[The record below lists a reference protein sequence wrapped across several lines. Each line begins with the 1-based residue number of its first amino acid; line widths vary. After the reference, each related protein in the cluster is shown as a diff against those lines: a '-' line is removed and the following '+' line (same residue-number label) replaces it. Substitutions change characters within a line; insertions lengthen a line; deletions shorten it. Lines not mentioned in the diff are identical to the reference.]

1 MSRQISN
8 VSEGID
14 YPLVMTWL
22 LILALGTVM
31 VTSTGVAV
39 DPGLLPRQGVYLALA
54 LFAFAGVVLVPL
66 RFWQATHRLAWL
78 LAVVV
83 CTLVLIP
90 GIGLEA
96 KGAQRW
102 IPLGGF
108 TLQPA
113 ELAKP
118 LLLIY
123 LAGYL
128 ARFDELIADDS
139 LALIKPL
146 GMVGVVFV
154 LLLLQPDFGTAV
166 VLAAAACALLF
177 VAGARLRHY
186 LLVLVLGGLAFT
198 LLIYLEP
205 YRMARVLGFLDPW
218 AQATGGGY
226 QLTQALIAFGRGE
239 TFGLGLGEG
248 IQKLAYLPE
257 AETDFIYA
265 VIAEELG
272 LAGALVVIG
281 LFAFFVVR
289 MLRIGR
295 LTLGV
300 GDKFAGYLVY
310 GIALLFGLQTMVNLG
325 VNTGVLP
332 TKGLT
337 LPFVSY
343 GGNSLIVSCAMIG
356 FVCRAWWEAQDG

>member
-1 MSRQISN
+1 MSWR
-8 VSEGID
+8 ID
-14 YPLVMTWL
+14 YPLLMTWL

-31 VTSTGVAV
+31 VTSTGIAV
-39 DPGLLPRQGVYLALA
+39 DASLLPRQGIYLTLAL
-54 LFAFAGVVLVPL
+54 LGFLIVFMLPL
-66 RFWQATHRLAWL
+66 AFWQRTHRLAWL
-78 LAVVV
+78 VAVIL
-83 CTLVLIP
+83 CALVLIP

-113 ELAKP
+113 EVAKF
-118 LLLIY
+118 LLLVY

-128 ARFDELIADDS
+128 ARFDAAVADDS
-139 LALIKPL
+139 MALLKPL
-146 GMVGVVFV
+146 GMMGVVV
-154 LLLLQPDFGTAV
+154 GLLLWQPDFGTAV
-166 VLAAAACALLF
+166 VLTATACALLF
-177 VAGARLRHY
+177 LAGARLRHY
-186 LLVLVLGGLAFT
+186 LLIVIVGGIGFLLLV
-198 LLIYLEP
+198 YLEP
-205 YRMARVLGFLDPW
+205 YRMARVWSFLDPW
-218 AQATGGGY
+218 ADATNGGY
-226 QLTQALIAFGRGE
+226 QLTQSLIAFGRGE

-272 LAGALVVIG
+272 LIGAVSVIG

-295 LTLGV
+295 LALDG
-300 GDKFAGYLVY
+300 GQKFAGYLVY
-310 GIALLFGLQTMVNLG
+310 GVALLFGLQTLVNLG

-343 GGNSLIVSCAMIG
+343 GGNSLIVSCAMLG
-356 FVCRAWWEAQDG
+356 LVCRAWWESSDG

>member
-1 MSRQISN
+1 MSWR
-8 VSEGID
+8 ID
-14 YPLVMTWL
+14 YPLMMTWL

-31 VTSTGVAV
+31 VTSTGIAV
-39 DPGLLPRQGVYLALA
+39 DASLLPRQGVYLALA
-54 LFAFAGVVLVPL
+54 LLGFLIVFMLPL
-66 RFWQATHRLAWL
+66 AFWQRTHRLAWL
-78 LAVVV
+78 VAVIL
-83 CTLVLIP
+83 CALVLIP

-113 ELAKP
+113 EVAKF
-118 LLLIY
+118 LLLVY

-128 ARFDELIADDS
+128 ARFDAAVADDS
-139 LALIKPL
+139 LALLKPL
-146 GMVGVVFV
+146 GMMGVVV
-154 LLLLQPDFGTAV
+154 GLLLWQPDFGTAV
-166 VLAAAACALLF
+166 VLTATACALLF
-177 VAGARLRHY
+177 LAGARLRHY
-186 LLVLVLGGLAFT
+186 LLIVIVGGMGFMLLV
-198 LLIYLEP
+198 YLEP
-205 YRMARVLGFLDPW
+205 YRMARVWSFLDPW
-218 AQATGGGY
+218 ADATNGGY
-226 QLTQALIAFGRGE
+226 QLTQSLIAFGRGE

-272 LAGALVVIG
+272 LVGAVSVIG

-295 LTLGV
+295 LALDG
-300 GDKFAGYLVY
+300 GQKFAGYLVY
-310 GIALLFGLQTMVNLG
+310 GVALLFGLQTLVNLG

-343 GGNSLIVSCAMIG
+343 GGNSLIVSCAMLG
-356 FVCRAWWEAQDG
+356 LVCRAWWEAPDG

>member
-1 MSRQISN
+1 MTWR
-8 VSEGID
+8 ID

-22 LILALGTVM
+22 LIMALGTVM
-31 VTSTGVAV
+31 VTSTGIAV
-39 DPGLLPRQGVYLALA
+39 DASLLPRQGVYLTLA
-54 LFAFAGVVLVPL
+54 LLTFAAIVLIPL
-66 RFWQATHRLAWL
+66 SFWRLTHHVAWM
-78 LAVVV
+78 LAVIL
-83 CTLVLIP
+83 CTLVVIP

-113 ELAKP
+113 EVAKF
-118 LLLIY
+118 LLLVY

-128 ARFDELIADDS
+128 ARFDEVLRDDS
-139 LALIKPL
+139 MALVKPL
-146 GMVGVVFV
+146 GMVAVIVG

-166 VLAAAACALLF
+166 VLAATTCALLF
-177 VAGARLRHY
+177 LAGARLRHY
-186 LLVLVLGGLAFT
+186 LIILLAGSAAFIM
-198 LLIYLEP
+198 LIYLEP
-205 YRMARVLGFLDPW
+205 YRMVRVWSFLDPW
-218 AQATGGGY
+218 ADATNDGY
-226 QLTQALIAFGRGE
+226 QLTQSLIAFGRGE

-257 AETDFIYA
+257 AETDFIFA

-272 LAGALVVIG
+272 LVGAVSVIA
-281 LFAFFVVR
+281 LFAFFIVR

-295 LTLGV
+295 LALVAGE
-300 GDKFAGYLVY
+300 KFSGYLVY
-310 GIALLFGLQTMVNLG
+310 GVALLFGLQAMVNLG

-343 GGNSLIVSCAMIG
+343 GGNSLIVSCAMLAL
-356 FVCRAWWEAQDG
+356 VMRAWWELEDG

>member
-1 MSRQISN
+1 MTHS
-8 VSEGID
+8 VD
-14 YPLVMTWL
+14 YPLVTTWL

-31 VTSTGVAV
+31 VTSTGIAV
-39 DPGLLPRQGVYLALA
+39 DASLLPRQGVYLTLA
-54 LFAFAGVVLVPL
+54 LTVFTVILLMPLSVWESAHRLCWLAGVVLCV
-66 RFWQATHRLAWL
+66 
-78 LAVVV
+78 
-83 CTLVLIP
+83 LVLIP
-90 GIGLEA
+90 GIGLAA

-102 IPLGGF
+102 IPISGF

-113 ELAKP
+113 ETAKFF
-118 LLLIY
+118 LLIY

-128 ARFDELIADDS
+128 SRFDRAVAEDTV
-139 LALIKPL
+139 ALLKPM
-146 GMVGVVFV
+146 GMVAVVAG

-166 VLAAAACALLF
+166 VLMATTCALLF

-186 LLVLVLGGLAFT
+186 LAIVLAGGIGFLALV
-198 LLIYLEP
+198 YLEP
-205 YRMARVLGFLDPW
+205 YRMARVWSFLDPW
-218 AQATGGGY
+218 ADANDGGY
-226 QLTQALIAFGRGE
+226 QLTQSLIAFGRGE

-272 LAGALVVIG
+272 LVGAVAVIG
-281 LFAFFVVR
+281 LFIFLILR
-289 MLRIGR
+289 MLRTAR
-295 LTLGV
+295 RSLMQEHR
-300 GDKFAGYLVY
+300 FAGYLVY
-310 GIALLFGLQTMVNLG
+310 GVALLLGLQALVSLG

-343 GGNSLIVSCAMIG
+343 GGNSLIVCCAMLAL
-356 FVCRAWWEAQDG
+356 VCRAQWEAEDG

>member
-1 MSRQISN
+1 MTWR
-8 VSEGID
+8 ID

-31 VTSTGVAV
+31 VTSTGIAV
-39 DPGLLPRQGVYLALA
+39 DASLLPRQGVYLALA
-54 LFAFAGVVLVPL
+54 LLSFLVVFITPL
-66 RFWQATHRLAWL
+66 ALWQRTHRLAWL
-78 LAVVV
+78 LAVIL

-102 IPLGGF
+102 IPLSGF

-113 ELAKP
+113 EMAKF
-118 LLLIY
+118 LLLVY

-128 ARFDELIADDS
+128 ARFDTAVADDS
-139 LALIKPL
+139 LALLKPL
-146 GMVGVVFV
+146 GMMGVVV
-154 LLLLQPDFGTAV
+154 GLLLWQPDFGTAV
-166 VLAAAACALLF
+166 VLTATACALLF
-177 VAGARLRHY
+177 LAGARLRHY
-186 LLVLVLGGLAFT
+186 LLILVFGGMGFL
-198 LLIYLEP
+198 LLIFLEP
-205 YRMARVLGFLDPW
+205 YRMARVWSFLDPW
-218 AQATGGGY
+218 ADATNGGY
-226 QLTQALIAFGRGE
+226 QLTQSLIAFGRGE

-272 LAGALVVIG
+272 LIGALAVIV
-281 LFAFFVVR
+281 LFTFFIVR

-295 LTLGV
+295 LALNG
-300 GDKFAGYLVY
+300 GQKFAGYLVY
-310 GIALLFGLQTMVNLG
+310 GVALLFGLQTLVNLG

-343 GGNSLIVSCAMIG
+343 GGNSLIVSCAMLG
-356 FVCRAWWEAQDG
+356 LVCRAWWEAADG

>member
-1 MSRQISN
+1 MILR
-8 VSEGID
+8 ID

-31 VTSTGVAV
+31 VTSTGIAV
-39 DPGLLPRQGVYLALA
+39 DQSLLPRQGFYLMLALM
-54 LFAFAGVVLVPL
+54 AFAIVVMVPL
-66 RFWQATHRLAWL
+66 SVWQATHRLSWL
-78 LAVVV
+78 VAVLLCV
-83 CTLVLIP
+83 LVLIP

-113 ELAKP
+113 ETAKFF
-118 LLLIY
+118 LLVY

-128 ARFDELIADDS
+128 ARFDGQIADDTF
-139 LALIKPL
+139 ALLKPL
-146 GMVGVVFV
+146 GMVGVVAA
-154 LLLLQPDFGTAV
+154 LLLRQPDFGTAV
-166 VLAAAACALLF
+166 VLMAAACALLF
-177 VAGARLRHY
+177 LAGARLRHY
-186 LLVLVLGGLAFT
+186 LLILVIAAVGF
-198 LLIYLEP
+198 LLLVYFEP
-205 YRMARVLGFLDPW
+205 YRMARIWSFLDPW
-218 AQATGGGY
+218 ADANDGGY
-226 QLTQALIAFGRGE
+226 QLTQSLIAFGRGE

-272 LAGALVVIG
+272 LVGAVAVVG
-281 LFAFFVVR
+281 LFIFLVLR
-289 MLRIGR
+289 MLRIAR
-295 LTLGV
+295 LSLLAQR
-300 GDKFAGYLVY
+300 KFAGYLVY
-310 GIALLFGLQTMVNLG
+310 GVALLLGLQALVSLG

-343 GGNSLIVSCAMIG
+343 GGNSLIVCCAMLAL
-356 FVCRAWWEAQDG
+356 VCRAWWEAEDG

>member
-1 MSRQISN
+1 MTLR
-8 VSEGID
+8 ID
-14 YPLVMTWL
+14 YPLVMSWL

-31 VTSTGVAV
+31 VTSTGIAV
-39 DPGLLPRQGVYLALA
+39 DANLLPRQGVYLILA
-54 LFAFAGVVLVPL
+54 LSVF
-66 RFWQATHRLAWL
+66 
-78 LAVVV
+78 AVVV
-83 CTLVLIP
+83 MIPLSFWESAYGLCWFAAAILCLLVLIP

-102 IPLGGF
+102 ILLGSF

-113 ELAKP
+113 EVAKFF
-118 LLLIY
+118 LLVY

-128 ARFDELIADDS
+128 ARHDARVAEETV
-139 LALIKPL
+139 ALLKPMA
-146 GMVGVVFV
+146 MVAVICG
-154 LLLLQPDFGTAV
+154 LLLRQPDFGTAV
-166 VLAAAACALLF
+166 LLMGSACALLF
-177 VAGARLRHY
+177 VAGARLRNY
-186 LLVLVLGGLAFT
+186 LFIVLVAGVGSLLLV
-198 LLIYLEP
+198 YLEP
-205 YRMARVLGFLDPW
+205 YRMARVWSFLDPW
-218 AQATGGGY
+218 ADAEDGGY
-226 QLTQALIAFGRGE
+226 QLTQSLIAFGRGE

-272 LAGALVVIG
+272 LIGAVAVIC
-281 LFAFFVVR
+281 LFTFMIVR

-295 LTLGV
+295 LSLLA
-300 GDKFAGYLVY
+300 DRRFAGYLVY
-310 GIALLFGLQTMVNLG
+310 GIALLLGLQALVSLG

-343 GGNSLIVSCAMIG
+343 GGNSLIVCCAMLAL
-356 FVCRAWWEAQDG
+356 VCRIWWEAEDG

>member
-1 MSRQISN
+1 MTERL
-8 VSEGID
+8 D
-14 YPLVMTWL
+14 YPLLVTWL

-31 VTSTGVAV
+31 VTSTGIAV
-39 DPGLLPRQGVYLALA
+39 DASLLPRQGVYLTLA
-54 LFAFAGVVLVPL
+54 LIAFGAVVLVPL
-66 RFWQATHRLAWL
+66 RFWMATHRLAWL
-78 LAVVV
+78 VAVVL
-83 CTLVLIP
+83 CALVVIP

-113 ELAKP
+113 EVAKF
-118 LLLIY
+118 LLLVY

-128 ARFDELIADDS
+128 GRFDELIADDS
-139 LALIKPL
+139 LALAKPL
-146 GMVGVVFV
+146 GMVAVIVG
-154 LLLLQPDFGTAV
+154 LLLAQPDFGTAV
-166 VLAAAACALLF
+166 VLMATACALLF

-186 LLVLVLGGLAFT
+186 LLVLVIGGAGFM

-257 AETDFIYA
+257 AETDFIFA

-272 LAGALVVIG
+272 LVGAISVIG
-281 LFAFFVVR
+281 LFAYFILR

-295 LTLGV
+295 LALV
-300 GDKFAGYLVY
+300 AGDKFAGYLVY
-310 GIALLFGLQTMVNLG
+310 GVALLFGLQTMVNLG

-343 GGNSLIVSCAMIG
+343 GGNSLIVSCAMLAL
-356 FVCRAWWEAQDG
+356 VCRAWWEAQDG

>member
-1 MSRQISN
+1 MTLRA
-8 VSEGID
+8 D
-14 YPLVMTWL
+14 YPLLMTWL

-31 VTSTGVAV
+31 VTSTGIAV
-39 DPGLLPRQGVYLALA
+39 DATLLPRQGFYLALA
-54 LFAFAGVVLVPL
+54 LLMFAGFVLVPL
-66 RFWQATHRLAWL
+66 AVWQATHRLCWL
-78 LAVVV
+78 LAVAL
-83 CTLVLIP
+83 CILVLVP

-113 ELAKP
+113 EAAK
-118 LLLIY
+118 LLLPIY

-128 ARFDELIADDS
+128 ARFHQQVADQTF
-139 LALIKPL
+139 ALVKPL
-146 GMVGVVFV
+146 AMVAVVV
-154 LLLLQPDFGTAV
+154 GLLLLQPDFGTSV
-166 VLAAAACALLF
+166 VLMAAACALLF
-177 VAGARLRHY
+177 LAGARLRNY
-186 LLVLVLGGLAFT
+186 LFVVLVAGVLFFLLVYF
-198 LLIYLEP
+198 EP
-205 YRMARVLGFLDPW
+205 YRMARVWSFLDPW
-218 AQATGGGY
+218 ADANDGGY

-257 AETDFIYA
+257 AETDFIFA

-272 LAGALVVIG
+272 LVGAVGVIG
-281 LFAFFVVR
+281 LFTFLVLR
-289 MLRIGR
+289 MLRIARISLLQGR
-295 LTLGV
+295 P
-300 GDKFAGYLVY
+300 FAGYLVY
-310 GIALLFGLQTMVNLG
+310 GIALLLGLQALVSLG

-343 GGNSLIVSCAMIG
+343 GGNSLVVSSIMMAL
-356 FVCRAWWEAQDG
+356 VCRAWWEVEDD